1 MDPHA
6 KFNENNIFCLTKTV
20 QTFNVVVLGLG
31 LWCLTPFSTIFQLYH
46 GGQFYCRRKLEVPEK
61 TPDLTQVTD
70 KLQFCNNL

>member
-31 LWCLTPFSTIFQLYH
+31 LWCLTPFSTIFQLLMVEAI
-46 GGQFYCRRKLEVPEK
+46 GVLKEK
-61 TPDLTQVTD
+61 HDL
-70 KLQFCNNL
+70 